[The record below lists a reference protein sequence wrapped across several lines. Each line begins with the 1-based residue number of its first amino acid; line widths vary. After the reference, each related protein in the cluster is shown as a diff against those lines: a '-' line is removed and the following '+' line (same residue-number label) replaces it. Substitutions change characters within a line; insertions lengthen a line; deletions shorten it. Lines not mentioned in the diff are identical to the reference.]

1 MLVSI
6 ISYIIAIVGIVGA
19 TVCVAGGVAIAGF
32 VISMASS
39 YMWRNVK
46 AVYGLGYLRYTAKA
60 IHRRTMI
67 RTAVRRA
74 NKKSE
79 GA

>member
-6 ISYIIAIVGIVGA
+6 ISHIIAIVGA
-19 TVCVAGGVAIAGF
+19 TVCLAGGVAIAGF

-39 YMWRNVK
+39 YMWRSAK
-46 AVYGLGYLRYTAKA
+46 AAYGLGYLRYTAKA

-74 NKKSE
+74 DKKS
-79 GA
+79 GDA

>member
-1 MLVSI
+1 MIVSV
-6 ISYIIAIVGIVGA
+6 ISHIIAIVGA
-19 TVCVAGGVAIAGF
+19 TVCLAAGLAIAGF

-39 YMWRNVK
+39 YMWRSAK
-46 AVYGLGYLRYTAKA
+46 AAYGLGYLRYTAKA

-74 NKKSE
+74 DKKSE
-79 GA
+79 DA